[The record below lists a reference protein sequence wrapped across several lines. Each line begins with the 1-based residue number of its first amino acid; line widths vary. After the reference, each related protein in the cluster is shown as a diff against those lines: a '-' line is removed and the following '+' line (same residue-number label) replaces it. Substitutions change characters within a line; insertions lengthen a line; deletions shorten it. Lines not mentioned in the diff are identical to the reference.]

1 MKHEYMKMQWR
12 HMLTGNEKVNKP
24 SSYLPPLSFK
34 ATLNDVSHKEM
45 SHKVFL

>member
-12 HMLTGNEKVNKP
+12 HMLNGNEKTKN

-34 ATLNDVSHKEM
+34 ATLNDMNQKEM
-45 SHKVFL
+45 NHKVYL